1 MEGMGIVNL
10 LKVPGLSS
18 HDVVL
23 RMRRLLGEKR
33 IGHAGTLDP
42 GAAGVLV
49 LGVGKATRVLEYLLE
64 QKKTYLS
71 ELVLGV
77 STTTEDSFGGII
89 AQKDGCIKREE
100 LETVLQEFIGPQ
112 KQIPPMASAIKVQG
126 KKLYELF
133 REGKEIV
140 REPRDVTIYSLRI
153 ISAPK
158 LIRSGNKVLLEAQVS
173 KGTYIRS
180 LCHAIG
186 ERIGLPAHM
195 GFLLRTA
202 SGRLN
207 IADSLLIEEI
217 ETKIKAGKSFLISP
231 DQVLDFPRVRAL
243 RGQEKAL
250 FNGQIL
256 TASDVEENQLNSLNE
271 KGRVLVYTATNKF
284 VGIYRVQGE
293 DKPILKPEKILI

>member
-1 MEGMGIVNL
+1 MEGIINL
-10 LKVPGLSS
+10 LKVPGMSS
-18 HDVVL
+18 HDAVAK
-23 RMRRLLGEKR
+23 MRRLLGEKR

-64 QKKTYLS
+64 QQKTYRF

-77 STTTEDSFGGII
+77 STTTEDSYGEIL
-89 AQKDGCIKREE
+89 AQKTGSIKRED
-100 LETVLQEFIGPQ
+100 LEAVLPGFIGPN
-112 KQIPPMASAIKVQG
+112 KQIPPMASAIKVKG

-133 REGKEIV
+133 REGQEIA
-140 REPRDVTIYSLRI
+140 RQPRDINIYSLRI

-158 LIRSGNKVLLEAQVS
+158 LIHTGDKVLLEAQVS

-180 LCHAIG
+180 LCKALG

-202 SGRLN
+202 SGGLRIN
-207 IADSLLIEEI
+207 DSLLIEEI
-217 ETKIKAGKSFLISP
+217 DSKINTGQDFIIPA
-231 DQVLDFPRVRAL
+231 DQILDFPAVRAL

-250 FNGQIL
+250 LNGQVL
-256 TASDVEENQLNSLNE
+256 TSAEVEENQLNSLI
-271 KGRVLVYTATNKF
+271 KGQRVLVYTATDKF
-284 VGIYRVQGE
+284 VGIYRFQGE
-293 DKPILKPEKILI
+293 YKPILKPEKILIT